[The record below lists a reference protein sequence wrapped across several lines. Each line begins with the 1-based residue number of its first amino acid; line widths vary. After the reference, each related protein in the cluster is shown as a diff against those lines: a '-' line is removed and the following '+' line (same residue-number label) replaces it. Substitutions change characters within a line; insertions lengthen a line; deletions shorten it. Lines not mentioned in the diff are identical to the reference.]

1 MHDPVNESAPEPRF
15 GARGGVDAV
24 APLDTASPSDESPDY
39 RRAPHA
45 GRRAPSVLIVDDD
58 PAPREALRTMLEP
71 LGHPIVEATGGV
83 EARHWVRRQDF
94 AVIVFDVR
102 TGSADGFDTAA
113 YVRSRAESELTPI
126 IFITGLERAE
136 QEMTI
141 GYAMGAVDFVV
152 APVVPTALRGK
163 VSLFAD
169 LFAKTLELSENAERL
184 RVAATRSAEALAFQL
199 DMLDRMEEL
208 SRAKTDFVSKVSHE
222 LRSPLT
228 SVIGYVELLLDGGPE
243 IPADGQ
249 HRMLTIIER
258 NSLRLLALIEDL
270 LTLSRVEAGIF
281 EVKIGSVDLGE
292 VIERVRETMLPAYA
306 AADVELALDVM
317 PDLALRGD
325 RDQLERALLNLVSN
339 AVKFNAPGGRVEIA
353 ARTDGDEIVLEVR
366 DNGSGIPVAEQDQLF
381 TRFFRSARAKERE
394 IPGTGLGL
402 FIVKQIVELHNGVIT
417 VASSPANTAFTMR
430 LPIAGPPDDPLAL
443 VRGR

>member
-1 MHDPVNESAPEPRF
+1 MHDPVNESAPDRFRALSGVVDDAPRTEASRNYA
-15 GARGGVDAV
+15 G
-24 APLDTASPSDESPDY
+24 APLP
-39 RRAPHA
+39 
-45 GRRAPSVLIVDDD
+45 GRRAPSVLIVADA

-71 LGHPIVEATGGV
+71 LGHPIVEAAGGA
-83 EARHWVRRQDF
+83 EAQHFVRRQDF

-102 TGSADGFDTAA
+102 TGSADGFETAA
-113 YVRSRAESELTPI
+113 FVRSRTESELTPI

-169 LFAKTLELSENAERL
+169 LFAKTIELTENTARL

-208 SRAKTDFVSKVSHE
+208 SRAKSDFVSKVSHE

-228 SVIGYVELLLDGGPE
+228 SVIGYVELLLDGGPGISDE
-243 IPADGQ
+243 EQ
-249 HRMLTIIER
+249 HRMLAIIER

-270 LTLSRVEAGIF
+270 LTMSRVEAGIF
-281 EVKIGSVDLGE
+281 EVKIGPVDLSD
-292 VIERVRETMLPAYA
+292 VIERIRETILPALA
-306 AADVELALDVM
+306 AAEVELAVDVG
-317 PDLALRGD
+317 PNLTLLGD
-325 RDQLERALLNLVSN
+325 SEQLERALLNLVSN
-339 AVKFNAPGGRVEIA
+339 AVKFNAPRGRVEIT
-353 ARTDGDEIVLEVR
+353 ARTDGDEIVIDVH
-366 DNGSGIPVAEQDQLF
+366 DNGSGIPADEQDQLF
-381 TRFFRSARAKERE
+381 TRFFRSARAKEQE
-394 IPGTGLGL
+394 ISGTGLGL
-402 FIVKQIVELHNGVIT
+402 FIVKQIVELHNGVIS
-417 VASSPANTAFTMR
+417 VVSSPTDTRFTMR
-430 LPIAGPPDDPLAL
+430 LPIAGPPEDPLAL